1 MIDIPLSFES
11 ILGSG
16 AITVFNQ
23 SRDIIDITYRNMEFM
38 AEESCGKCTPC
49 RDGSEAM
56 LEILGRLSRG
66 EGAAGDIRLLEELS
80 RVMSL
85 SSLCG
90 LGQTAPIPVMDSL
103 KYFMK
108 DYESRI
114 EQSVYLRTLN
124 A

>member
-1 MIDIPLSFES
+1 
-11 ILGSG
+11 
-16 AITVFNQ
+16 
-23 SRDIIDITYRNMEFM
+23 MEFM

-66 EGAAGDIRLLEELS
+66 EGAGEDIRLLEDLS
-80 RVMSL
+80 QVMVL

-90 LGQTAPIPVMDSL
+90 LGQTAPVPVLDSL
-103 KYFMK
+103 KYFRK

-114 EQSVYLRTLN
+114 EQSIYLRTLN
-124 A
+124 V